1 MVGVKVIAEKGVE
14 YKVWKKEGKHR
25 IYFTLR
31 EGMGKPIEIGNYDLI
46 ENKFFSDR
54 KYSGEH
60 WDMVEQKDNPQALII
75 IADEKKIFVGPS
87 KGTATFGTK
96 TAPRKNDSVQE
107 RITLGMCINNAT
119 AIVAGRINNDKLGMG
134 DSNVV
139 QNIYDLADKLLE
151 EYKTRYS

>member
-31 EGMGKPIEIGNYDLI
+31 EGTSRPKEIGNYDLV

-54 KYSGEH
+54 KYSGDH
-60 WDMVEQKDNPQALII
+60 WDIVEQNDNPQALII
-75 IADEKKIFVGPS
+75 IAEEKKIFVGPS
-87 KGTATFGTK
+87 KGGNKK
-96 TAPRKNDSVQE
+96 TSRKSDSVQE

-119 AIVAGRINNDKLGMG
+119 AIVGQRIVADNLMG
-134 DSNVV
+134 DDKVV
-139 QNIYDLADKLLE
+139 QNIYDLDDKMLA
-151 EYKTRYS
+151 EYKNRYE

>member
-31 EGMGKPIEIGNYDLI
+31 EGTGKPTEIGNYDLI

-54 KYSGEH
+54 KYSGAH

-75 IADEKKIFVGPS
+75 IADEKKVFVGPPQGMAKS
-87 KGTATFGTK
+87 VTK
-96 TAPRKNDSVQE
+96 TAHRKSDTVQE

-119 AIVAGRINNDKLGMG
+119 AIVAQRIAHDKMMG
-134 DSNVV
+134 SAKTV
-139 QNIYDLADKLLE
+139 QSIYDLADLLLE
-151 EYKTRYS
+151 EYKIRYS